1 MLEIRRVRAA
11 LVRSGFV
18 ATGAIYVAMGI
29 VSGRVALLG
38 ARDRANGVPGALRF
52 LLEQPYGGWLLG
64 AVVAGL
70 GGIALADGLRAVR
83 GPGGAIQRIGRALG
97 ALGYSALAWTAGGV
111 LLRAGRRARGVGLER
126 QSASWLL
133 AQSWG
138 AFALKAIGAV
148 VIVGGLGEI
157 LQGVRGKLLL
167 RGDFLPRPLLRTLI
181 AVSRFGLVMRGVTL
195 GALGYFLI
203 RAAEEV
209 NPRVVRTFGGT
220 LDALA
225 HTVLGPAF
233 LGVLAAGLA
242 AYGIHLWALALL
254 RRRV

>member
-1 MLEIRRVRAA
+1 MRGA

-18 ATGAIYVAMGI
+18 AIGAIYVAMGI

-64 AVVAGL
+64 AVVAAL
-70 GGIALADGLRAVR
+70 GGIALADGVRAAR
-83 GPGGAIQRIGRALG
+83 GPGGALQRIGLAFG
-97 ALGYSALAWTAGGV
+97 GIGYAALAWTAGGL

-133 AQSWG
+133 AHSWG
-138 AFALKAIGAV
+138 AFALELIGAA
-148 VIVGGLGEI
+148 VIIGGLDEI
-157 LQGVRGKLLL
+157 VRGVRGKLLL
-167 RGDFLPRPLLRTLI
+167 RGDVLPRPLLRTLV
-181 AVSRFGLVMRGVTL
+181 AVSRFGLLMRGVTL
-195 GALGYFLI
+195 VALGYFLI

-209 NPRVVRTFGGT
+209 NPQVVRTFGET

-225 HTVLGPAF
+225 HTALGPAF

-242 AYGIHLWALALL
+242 SYGFYLWALALL